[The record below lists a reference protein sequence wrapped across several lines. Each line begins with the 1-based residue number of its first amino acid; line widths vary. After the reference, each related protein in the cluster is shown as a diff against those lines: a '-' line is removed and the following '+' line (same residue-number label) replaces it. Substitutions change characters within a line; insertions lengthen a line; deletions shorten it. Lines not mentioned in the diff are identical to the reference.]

1 MMLRIGI
8 VGAENSHTVAIAQT
22 INVDGLIADAQV
34 VGVWGETSELAK
46 SAAERGR
53 IPQIVE
59 TPEAFIG
66 KVDGVVVDHRHAK
79 DHLLAAWPLLEAGI
93 PLFID
98 KPFCYRVEEG
108 IRFLNRAKQ
117 LGVPVTSFSVLPKQ
131 QSFLRLQE
139 RIVALGE
146 LSTVI
151 TTGPCDI
158 NSPWGGVFFYGI
170 HQVDM
175 LLRLT
180 GYDLQEAAVHQGDG
194 KDHIATLRFAS
205 GRMASINLIGS
216 GAPNFHVTAI
226 GANGRIDET
235 ITYDEKMYL
244 SGIKA
249 WVELFRTGHPPE
261 TDEGI
266 LGPIAALEALERS
279 VAESLPV
286 PLPKF
291 G

>member
-1 MMLRIGI
+1 MLRIGI
-8 VGAENSHTVAIAQT
+8 VGAENSHTVAIAKT

-34 VGVWGETSELAK
+34 VGVWGETPELAK
-46 SAAERGR
+46 SAAEQGR

-66 KVDGVVVDHRHAK
+66 KVDGVVVDHRHAE
-79 DHLLAAWPLLEAGI
+79 DHLLAAWPLLEAGL

-108 IRFLNRAKQ
+108 IRFLKRAKE
-117 LGVPVTSFSVLPKQ
+117 LAVPVTSFSVLPRQ
-131 QSFLRLQE
+131 HSFFQLQE
-139 RIVALGE
+139 RSAALGE
-146 LSTVI
+146 ISTVV

-158 NSPWGGVFFYGI
+158 HSRWGGVFFYGI

-180 GYDLQEAAVHQGDG
+180 GYDLEEAAIHQGNG

-205 GRMASINLIGS
+205 GRVASMNLIGS
-216 GAPNFHVTAI
+216 GSPTFHVTVI

-235 ITYDEKMYL
+235 ISYDEKMYL

-249 WVELFRTGHPPE
+249 WVELFRTGHLPE
-261 TDEGI
+261 TNDGI

-279 VAESLPV
+279 VTEGSPV
-286 PLPKF
+286 PTPKF
-291 G
+291 R